1 KRKLEKNKFKSI
13 CIPFITFLF
22 AFLAGYALYKI
33 PFVFFGRLSW
43 DFVNVW
49 LPISMSFAVWATLI
63 SIVLFCLYLSLIT
76 VFPLYNK
83 KNFFPIFVLSVT
95 SGFGNAMIIFIIN
108 EALTRSN
115 YSSNNSLFLYF
126 LLGIITYVLAQ
137 KLVRTQL
144 ITITNNLIYEKRV

>member
-1 KRKLEKNKFKSI
+1 
-13 CIPFITFLF
+13 
-22 AFLAGYALYKI
+22 
-33 PFVFFGRLSW
+33 
-43 DFVNVW
+43 
-49 LPISMSFAVWATLI
+49 M
-63 SIVLFCLYLSLIT
+63 
-76 VFPLYNK
+76 
-83 KNFFPIFVLSVT
+83 LSVT

-144 ITITNNLIYEKRV
+144 ITITNNLIYEKRTQLINDILKNPYEKIRKNKSQKEFKPP